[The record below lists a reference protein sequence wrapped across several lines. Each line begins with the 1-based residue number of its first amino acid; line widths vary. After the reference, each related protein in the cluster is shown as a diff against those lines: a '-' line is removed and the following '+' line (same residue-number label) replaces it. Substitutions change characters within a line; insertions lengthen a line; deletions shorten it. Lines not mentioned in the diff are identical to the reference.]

1 MGASAQLEKDMIDG
15 AVAAFSSDYEG
26 MPNAMLEAMALG
38 LPVVAT
44 DCPPGGPRMVIEHEK
59 NGLLVPIRDEMALA
73 DAINRLIEDRDL
85 AVRLGAEAAKIGE
98 AAGPER
104 IFEQWKNY
112 IDEILSNP

>member
-1 MGASAQLEKDMIDG
+1 
-15 AVAAFSSDYEG
+15 
-26 MPNAMLEAMALG
+26 
-38 LPVVAT
+38 
-44 DCPPGGPRMVIEHEK
+44 MVIEHEK